1 LFDRVYPGAYRLVVE
16 HGPLRVLT
24 APPCGFAVGTL
35 AVSGSPE
42 VYVVEGALYTNWETI
57 YQANVVRVYRLMFS
71 RVGNRPDAEDLTSEV
86 FVKSLPNLSL
96 PSPVTQVHAYINVTI
111 RSVLADH
118 WRRHYGSPQ
127 TDVEID
133 NIGQPFD
140 LIPSADESGRAGRIL
155 ALLPDRSRN
164 ILELRF
170 LRGCSIKEAAREM
183 GVSPGNAKILQYR
196 ALRLAAEVGERM
208 LS

>member
-1 LFDRVYPGAYRLVVE
+1 VE
-16 HGPLRVLT
+16 HGQ
-24 APPCGFAVGTL
+24 AGAL
-35 AVSGSPE
+35 ATRSPE
-42 VYVVEGALYTNWETI
+42 VHVVEGALYTDWESI
-57 YQANVVRVYRLMFS
+57 YQDNVVKVYRLMFS

-96 PSPVTQVHAYINVTI
+96 PSPVVQVNSYINVAI

-118 WRRHYGSPQ
+118 WRRHYGAPLV
-127 TDVEID
+127 DVEVET
-133 NIGQPFD
+133 IGQTLDVAPTT
-140 LIPSADESGRAGRIL
+140 EGTGRAGRIL
-155 ALLPDRSRN
+155 ALLPDRSRA

-183 GVSPGNAKILQYR
+183 GVSPGNAKIIQYR
-196 ALRLAAEVGERM
+196 ALRLAAEIGQGM

>member
-1 LFDRVYPGAYRLVVE
+1 VE
-16 HGPLRVLT
+16 HDRLRVL
-24 APPCGFAVGTL
+24 APGGFPAVTP

-42 VYVVEGALYTNWETI
+42 VYVLEGALYTEWETI
-57 YQANVVRVYRLMFS
+57 YQANVVKVYRLMFS

-86 FVKSLPNLSL
+86 FVKSLPNLTL
-96 PSPVTQVHAYINVTI
+96 PSKVTQVNAYINVAI

-127 TDVEID
+127 ADIEVDSISR
-133 NIGQPFD
+133 PFD
-140 LIPSADESGRAGRIL
+140 LAPAADESDRAGRIL
-155 ALLPDRSRN
+155 ALLPERSRR

-170 LRGCSIKEAAREM
+170 LRGCSIKQAANEM

>member
-1 LFDRVYPGAYRLVVE
+1 VE
-16 HGPLRVLT
+16 HLQLRVLS
-24 APPCGFAVGTL
+24 A
-35 AVSGSPE
+35 PE
-42 VYVVEGALYTNWETI
+42 VHVVEGARYTDWETI
-57 YQANVVRVYRLMFS
+57 YQDNVVRVYRLMFA

-96 PSPVTQVHAYINVTI
+96 PSPVIQVNAYINVAI

-118 WRRHYGSPQ
+118 WRRHYGAPQ
-127 TDVEID
+127 ADVEVD
-133 NIGQPFD
+133 NIARPYE
-140 LIPSADESGRAGRIL
+140 LMPAVDESGRAGRIL
-155 ALLPDRSRN
+155 ALLPDRSRV

-196 ALRLAAEVGERM
+196 ALRLAAELGQRM

>member
-1 LFDRVYPGAYRLVVE
+1 ML
-16 HGPLRVLT
+16 
-24 APPCGFAVGTL
+24 
-35 AVSGSPE
+35 
-42 VYVVEGALYTNWETI
+42 EGALYTDWETV
-57 YQANVVRVYRLMFS
+57 YQANVVKVYRLMFS

-96 PSPVTQVHAYINVTI
+96 PSPVIQVSAYINVAI

-118 WRRHYGSPQ
+118 WRRHYGAPQ
-127 TDVEID
+127 ADVEVD
-133 NIGQPFD
+133 NISRPFD
-140 LIPSADESGRAGRIL
+140 LTQAADESDRAGRIL
-155 ALLPDRSRN
+155 ALLPDRSRA

-170 LRGCSIKEAAREM
+170 LRGCSIKEAARAM

-208 LS
+208 LR

>member
-1 LFDRVYPGAYRLVVE
+1 VE
-16 HGPLRVLT
+16 HDRLRVL
-24 APPCGFAVGTL
+24 APGGFPVGTP

-42 VYVVEGALYTNWETI
+42 VYVLEGAVYTDWETI
-57 YQANVVRVYRLMFS
+57 YQANVVKVYRLMFS

-86 FVKSLPNLSL
+86 FVKSLPNLTL
-96 PSPVTQVHAYINVTI
+96 PSSVSQVHAYLNVAI

-127 TDVEID
+127 SDVEVDSISR
-133 NIGQPFD
+133 PFD
-140 LIPSADESGRAGRIL
+140 LTPVADESDRASRIL
-155 ALLPDRSRN
+155 ALLPDRSRR

-170 LRGCSIKEAAREM
+170 LRGCSIKQAAGEM

>member
-1 LFDRVYPGAYRLVVE
+1 MEQDGLRLLAPG
-16 HGPLRVLT
+16 
-24 APPCGFAVGTL
+24 GFPVGTP
-35 AVSGSPE
+35 AIGGSPE
-42 VYVVEGALYTNWETI
+42 VYVLEGALYTDWETI
-57 YQANVVRVYRLMFS
+57 YQANVVKVYRLMFS

-86 FVKSLPNLSL
+86 FVKSLPNLTL
-96 PSPVTQVHAYINVTI
+96 PSTVSQVHAYLNVAI

-118 WRRHYGSPQ
+118 WRRHYGAPQ
-127 TDVEID
+127 ADIEVD
-133 NIGQPFD
+133 NISRSFD
-140 LIPSADESGRAGRIL
+140 LTPAADESDRAGRIL
-155 ALLPDRSRN
+155 ALLPDRSRR

-170 LRGCSIKEAAREM
+170 LRGCSIKQAANEM

>member
-1 LFDRVYPGAYRLVVE
+1 VE
-16 HGPLRVLT
+16 QVQLRIPSPSWL
-24 APPCGFAVGTL
+24 GIAVGKS
-35 AVSGSPE
+35 VVHGSTE
-42 VYVVEGALYTNWETI
+42 VHVVEGPRYTDWQTI
-57 YQANVVRVYRLMFS
+57 YEDTVVRVFRLMFS

-96 PSPVTQVHAYINVTI
+96 PSAVPQVHAYINVAV

-118 WRRHYGSPQ
+118 WRRHYGSSHADV
-127 TDVEID
+127 DVET
-133 NIGQPFD
+133 IGGPLD
-140 LIPSADESGRAGRIL
+140 LTASADGTGRASRIL
-155 ALLPDRSRN
+155 ALLPDRSRM

-170 LRGCSIKEAAREM
+170 LRGFSIKEAAREM
-183 GVSPGNAKILQYR
+183 GVSPGNAKVLQYR

>member
-1 LFDRVYPGAYRLVVE
+1 ME
-16 HGPLRVLT
+16 HGQLRVLT
-24 APPCGFAVGTL
+24 ALPRGFAAGTR
-35 AVSGSPE
+35 AEGRAPE
-42 VYVVEGALYTNWETI
+42 VHVLAGPVYSDWEAI

-86 FVKSLPNLSL
+86 FVKSLPNLTL
-96 PSPVTQVHAYINVTI
+96 PSPVTQVHAYINVAI

-118 WRRHYGSPQ
+118 WRRHYGAPQ
-127 TDVEID
+127 ADVEVD
-133 NIGQPFD
+133 NIGRPFE
-140 LIPSADESGRAGRIL
+140 LTPSADESGRAGRIL
-155 ALLPDRSRN
+155 ALLPDRSRK

-170 LRGCSIKEAAREM
+170 LRGCSTKEAAREM

-196 ALRLAAEVGERM
+196 ALRLAAQVGERM

>member
-1 LFDRVYPGAYRLVVE
+1 VE
-16 HGPLRVLT
+16 HEPLRVLT
-24 APPCGFAVGTL
+24 PLRRGVAAGAP
-35 AVSGSPE
+35 AVSPE
-42 VYVVEGALYTNWETI
+42 IHVLEGARYTSWETI
-57 YQANVVRVYRLMFS
+57 YQANVVKVYRLMYS

-96 PSPVTQVHAYINVTI
+96 PSPVIQVNAYITVAI

-118 WRRHYGSPQ
+118 WRRYYAAPQ
-127 TDVEID
+127 ADVEVD
-133 NIGQPFD
+133 NISQPYD
-140 LIPSADESGRAGRIL
+140 LTPSADGYGRAGRIL
-155 ALLPDRSRN
+155 ALLPDRSRA

-196 ALRLAAEVGERM
+196 ALRLAAEVGKRM

>member
-1 LFDRVYPGAYRLVVE
+1 VE
-16 HGPLRVLT
+16 HDRLRVLAQGGSPVD
-24 APPCGFAVGTL
+24 APA
-35 AVSGSPE
+35 ASGSPE
-42 VYVVEGALYTNWETI
+42 VHVLEGALYTDWETI
-57 YQANVVRVYRLMFS
+57 YQANVVKVYRLMFS

-86 FVKSLPNLSL
+86 FVKSLPNLTL
-96 PSPVTQVHAYINVTI
+96 PSTVSQVHAYINVAI

-127 TDVEID
+127 ADIEVD
-133 NIGQPFD
+133 NISRPFD
-140 LIPSADESGRAGRIL
+140 LTPAADESDRAGRIL
-155 ALLPDRSRN
+155 ALLPDRSRR

-170 LRGCSIKEAAREM
+170 LRGCSIKQAAGEM
-183 GVSPGNAKILQYR
+183 GVSPGNAMILQYR

>member
-1 LFDRVYPGAYRLVVE
+1 M
-16 HGPLRVLT
+16 
-24 APPCGFAVGTL
+24 
-35 AVSGSPE
+35 
-42 VYVVEGALYTNWETI
+42 VEGALYTDWETI
-57 YQANVVRVYRLMFS
+57 YQENVVKVYRLMFA

-86 FVKSLPNLSL
+86 FVKSLPNLTL
-96 PSPVTQVHAYINVTI
+96 PLPVIQVHAYINVAV

-118 WRRHYGSPQ
+118 WRRHYGALLA
-127 TDVEID
+127 DVEVE
-133 NIGQPFD
+133 NIVQPND
-140 LIPSADESGRAGRIL
+140 MTPSTEGSGRAGRIL
-155 ALLPDRSRN
+155 ALLPDRSRA

-196 ALRLAAEVGERM
+196 ALRLAAEVGQRM

>member
-1 LFDRVYPGAYRLVVE
+1 VE
-16 HGPLRVLT
+16 HGQLGVL
-24 APPCGFAVGTL
+24 VI
-35 AVSGSPE
+35 GSPE
-42 VYVVEGALYTNWETI
+42 VHVVEGALYTDWETI
-57 YQANVVRVYRLMFS
+57 YQDNVVKVYRLMFA

-86 FVKSLPNLSL
+86 FVKSLPNLTL
-96 PSPVTQVHAYINVTI
+96 PLPVIQVHAYINVAI

-118 WRRHYGSPQ
+118 WRRHYGAPLA
-127 TDVEID
+127 DVEVE
-133 NIGQPFD
+133 NIVQPND
-140 LIPSADESGRAGRIL
+140 VTPSAEGSGRAGRIL
-155 ALLPDRSRN
+155 ALLPDRSRA

-196 ALRLAAEVGERM
+196 ALRLAADVGQRM

>member
-1 LFDRVYPGAYRLVVE
+1 VE
-16 HGPLRVLT
+16 HDRLGVLT
-24 APPCGFAVGTL
+24 ALPGGVAVG
-35 AVSGSPE
+35 AAAAIGSPE
-42 VYVVEGALYTNWETI
+42 VHVLQGAVYTDWETV
-57 YQANVVRVYRLMFS
+57 YQNNVVRVYRLMFA

-86 FVKSLPNLSL
+86 FVKSLPNLTL
-96 PSPVTQVHAYINVTI
+96 PSPVIQVHAYINVAI

-118 WRRHYGSPQ
+118 WRRHYGAPQ
-127 TDVEID
+127 VDVEVE
-133 NIGQPFD
+133 NLVQPSD
-140 LIPSADESGRAGRIL
+140 MTPSAEGSGRAGRIL
-155 ALLPDRSRN
+155 ALLPDRSRA

-170 LRGCSIKEAAREM
+170 LRGCSIKESAREM

>member
-1 LFDRVYPGAYRLVVE
+1 MI
-16 HGPLRVLT
+16 
-24 APPCGFAVGTL
+24 
-35 AVSGSPE
+35 
-42 VYVVEGALYTNWETI
+42 EGAVYTNWETI
-57 YQANVVRVYRLMFS
+57 YQENVVKVYRLIFS

-86 FVKSLPNLSL
+86 FLKSLPNLRV
-96 PSPVTQVHAYINVTI
+96 PAPAAQVRTYLNVAV

-127 TDVEID
+127 TEVEVE
-133 NIGQPFD
+133 NLSRP
-140 LIPSADESGRAGRIL
+140 LEPLPSNVESSRAARIL
-155 ALLPDRSRN
+155 GLLPDRSRR

-170 LRGCSIKEAAREM
+170 LLGHSIKEAANAM

-208 LS
+208 PA

>member
-1 LFDRVYPGAYRLVVE
+1 M
-16 HGPLRVLT
+16 
-24 APPCGFAVGTL
+24 
-35 AVSGSPE
+35 
-42 VYVVEGALYTNWETI
+42 VEGARYTDWETI
-57 YQANVVRVYRLMFS
+57 YQDNVVRVYRLMFA
-71 RVGNRPDAEDLTSEV
+71 RVGNRPDAEDLASEV

-96 PSPVTQVHAYINVTI
+96 PSPVIQVNAYINVAI

-118 WRRHYGSPQ
+118 WRRHYGAPQ
-127 TDVEID
+127 ADVEVDTIAR
-133 NIGQPFD
+133 PYE
-140 LIPSADESGRAGRIL
+140 LMPAVDESGRAGRIL
-155 ALLPDRSRN
+155 ALLPDRSRV

-196 ALRLAAEVGERM
+196 ALRLAAEVGQRM

>member
-1 LFDRVYPGAYRLVVE
+1 MEHDRLG
-16 HGPLRVLT
+16 VL
-24 APPCGFAVGTL
+24 ALGGFPVGTP
-35 AVSGSPE
+35 VISGSPK
-42 VYVVEGALYTNWETI
+42 VHVLEGALYTEWETI
-57 YQANVVRVYRLMFS
+57 YQANVVKVYRLMFS

-86 FVKSLPNLSL
+86 FVKSLPNLTL
-96 PSPVTQVHAYINVTI
+96 PSKVTQVHAYINVAI

-118 WRRHYGSPQ
+118 WRRHYGAPQ
-127 TDVEID
+127 SDIEVD
-133 NIGQPFD
+133 NISRPFD
-140 LIPSADESGRAGRIL
+140 LTPAADESDRAGRIL
-155 ALLPDRSRN
+155 ALLPDRSRR

-170 LRGCSIKEAAREM
+170 LRGCSIKQAANEM

>member
-1 LFDRVYPGAYRLVVE
+1 
-16 HGPLRVLT
+16 
-24 APPCGFAVGTL
+24 
-35 AVSGSPE
+35 
-42 VYVVEGALYTNWETI
+42 VVEGALYTDWETI
-57 YQANVVRVYRLMFS
+57 YQENVVKVYRLMFA

-86 FVKSLPNLSL
+86 FVKSLPNLTL
-96 PSPVTQVHAYINVTI
+96 PLPVVQVHAYINVAV

-118 WRRHYGSPQ
+118 WRRHYGAPLA
-127 TDVEID
+127 DVEVE
-133 NIGQPFD
+133 NIVQPND
-140 LIPSADESGRAGRIL
+140 MTPSEEGSGRAGRIL
-155 ALLPDRSRN
+155 ALLPDRSRA

-196 ALRLAAEVGERM
+196 ALRRAAEVGQRM

>member
-1 LFDRVYPGAYRLVVE
+1 M
-16 HGPLRVLT
+16 
-24 APPCGFAVGTL
+24 
-35 AVSGSPE
+35 
-42 VYVVEGALYTNWETI
+42 VEGARYTDWETI
-57 YQANVVRVYRLMFS
+57 YQDNVVRVYRLMFA

-96 PSPVTQVHAYINVTI
+96 PSPVIQVNTYINVAI

-127 TDVEID
+127 ADVEVD
-133 NIGQPFD
+133 NISRPFD
-140 LIPSADESGRAGRIL
+140 LTPAADESDRAGRIL
-155 ALLPDRSRN
+155 ALLPDRSRR

-170 LRGCSIKEAAREM
+170 LRGCSIKQAAGEM

>member
-1 LFDRVYPGAYRLVVE
+1 V
-16 HGPLRVLT
+16 
-24 APPCGFAVGTL
+24 VGTR
-35 AVSGSPE
+35 AVSGRPE
-42 VYVVEGALYTNWETI
+42 IHVLEGALYTDWETI

-71 RVGNRPDAEDLTSEV
+71 RVGNRPDSEDLTSEV

-96 PSPVTQVHAYINVTI
+96 PSPVTQVHAYINSAI

-127 TDVEID
+127 ADLEVD

-140 LIPSADESGRAGRIL
+140 LTPSTDEFGLAGRIL
-155 ALLPDRSRN
+155 ALLPDRSRR

>member
-1 LFDRVYPGAYRLVVE
+1 
-16 HGPLRVLT
+16 
-24 APPCGFAVGTL
+24 
-35 AVSGSPE
+35 
-42 VYVVEGALYTNWETI
+42 VVEGARYTDWETI
-57 YQANVVRVYRLMFS
+57 YQDNVVKVYRLMFA

-96 PSPVTQVHAYINVTI
+96 PSPVIQVNAYINVAI

-118 WRRHYGSPQ
+118 WRRHYGAPQ
-127 TDVEID
+127 ADVEVD
-133 NIGQPFD
+133 NIARPYE
-140 LIPSADESGRAGRIL
+140 LMPAADESGRAGRIL
-155 ALLPDRSRN
+155 ALLPDRSRA

-196 ALRLAAEVGERM
+196 ALRLAAEVGQRM

>member
-1 LFDRVYPGAYRLVVE
+1 ML
-16 HGPLRVLT
+16 
-24 APPCGFAVGTL
+24 
-35 AVSGSPE
+35 
-42 VYVVEGALYTNWETI
+42 EGALYSDWETI
-57 YQANVVRVYRLMFS
+57 YQTNVVKVYRLMFS

-86 FVKSLPNLSL
+86 FVKSLPNLTL
-96 PSPVTQVHAYINVTI
+96 PSTVSQVHAYINVAI

-127 TDVEID
+127 ADVEVD
-133 NIGQPFD
+133 NISRPFD
-140 LIPSADESGRAGRIL
+140 LTHAADESDRAGRIL
-155 ALLPDRSRN
+155 ALLPDRSRR

-170 LRGCSIKEAAREM
+170 LRGCSIKQAAGEM

>member
-1 LFDRVYPGAYRLVVE
+1 ML
-16 HGPLRVLT
+16 
-24 APPCGFAVGTL
+24 
-35 AVSGSPE
+35 
-42 VYVVEGALYTNWETI
+42 EGATYTDWETI
-57 YQANVVRVYRLMFS
+57 YNDNVVRVYRLMFA

-96 PSPVTQVHAYINVTI
+96 PSPVVQVSAYINVAI

-118 WRRHYGSPQ
+118 WRRHYGAPQ
-127 TDVEID
+127 ADVEVD
-133 NIGQPFD
+133 NIGPRYD
-140 LIPSADESGRAGRIL
+140 LPSVDESGRAGRIL
-155 ALLPDRSRN
+155 ALLPDRSRA

-183 GVSPGNAKILQYR
+183 GVTPGNAKILQHR
-196 ALRLAAEVGERM
+196 ALLLAAEVGKRM